1 MNAIVLEENMLADR
15 TEIERQRRAQ
25 AVAAEFA
32 YGGAVEA
39 QEVAVEA
46 LAGMTNRNY
55 LANALGKRF
64 VVRIPGEGTEEYIDR
79 KADEEAGRLTSDI
92 GVNAPVVYYDPK
104 TGTQITRFIE
114 GCVTM
119 SAEVFKDP
127 GAVRRAAISF
137 RKLHTSGRKL
147 KNDFNEK
154 TVAQE
159 YLDVLKARNAQLP
172 DGYEKVQKQAD
183 LIRDVL
189 RATAQETVPCHND
202 PAPENLVDTGER
214 VYILDWE
221 FAGNNDPFWDLAD
234 LSVETA
240 FTEEQDRI
248 LLEAYLGRPPRESEY
263 GRIVLYK
270 SLAFLLWTLWGVL
283 QHVNANPRPAYH
295 FASYWDYAMDRF
307 TKCQAIMNSDRFA
320 ALLEAVRLRA

>member
-1 MNAIVLEENMLADR
+1 
-15 TEIERQRRAQ
+15 
-25 AVAAEFA
+25 
-32 YGGAVEA
+32 
-39 QEVAVEA
+39 
-46 LAGMTNRNY
+46 
-55 LANALGKRF
+55 
-64 VVRIPGEGTEEYIDR
+64 
-79 KADEEAGRLTSDI
+79 
-92 GVNAPVVYYDPK
+92 
-104 TGTQITRFIE
+104 
-114 GCVTM
+114 M
-119 SAEVFKDP
+119 SAEVFKDS

-154 TVAQE
+154 AVAQD

-172 DGYEKVQKQAD
+172 EGYEKVQRQAEA
-183 LIRDVL
+183 IREVL
-189 RATAQETVPCHND
+189 RATAQEAVPCHND

-234 LSVETA
+234 LSVETG
-240 FTEEQDRI
+240 FSEEQDRI

-283 QHVNANPRPAYH
+283 QHVNDNPRPAYH
-295 FASYWDYAMDRF
+295 FVSYWDYAMDRF
-307 TKCQAIMNSDRFA
+307 TKCQAIMNSDRFVT
-320 ALLEAVRLRA
+320 LLEAVRLRA